1 MFRYLSEIALILL
14 ICFSL
19 IFNPW
24 KRFRKL
30 SLKKWQRR
38 GGGGTKTHLHLEKQ
52 VTQGASHR
60 KLPAIC

>member
-1 MFRYLSEIALILL
+1 MFRYLSEIALKLL

-30 SLKKWQRR
+30 SLKKWQRQ
-38 GGGGTKTHLHLEKQ
+38 GGSRKTHLHLEKQ